1 MSTAGIELSVIE
13 DEGGDIKVVDENNE
27 TDVPRKSKSLQA
39 RHRISTPEMLEK
51 LHELMKL
58 RIYRAN
64 MLVLFC
70 LPCAIT
76 CFVLS
81 DSVFKG
87 KNMFIKYLTYI
98 FGFAGF
104 VGYFAL
110 AYRNSSF
117 VIFKRLMYQVNVC
130 LIIIYSI
137 CNLLIDIF
145 VPKSGSSFIY
155 GTLYFLL
162 IFAYLFFDCIEI
174 KSRKLVLFSGFLFT
188 ILSLYNLYQ
197 NLIGGSDIGVVLITI
212 SGNIIYKR
220 TIKSFLF
227 MSISMLAW
235 RGVWILI
242 RDTKM
247 KSFMFIYANY
257 LAIKIDPITESQRT
271 IRTDI
276 SVDIRLQKRVKIG
289 GWILI
294 TASCIGAPSFAINT
308 LAYDTHSM
316 VLFVITLTFSVFA
329 IIGAI
334 MHAVGNLSLIALKIL
349 LWRPSILFLI
359 FFCILNLVIDCTY
372 PYNAYSPIN
381 GCLYM
386 IAVFIVVSLDLME
399 YKQRAIVI
407 LLSSLLFLLSTVN
420 IINHTFIP
428 DEDGKQEV
436 NVFGRTF
443 LKANIKRTIFK
454 QILTL
459 SLRGFYVLC
468 LDKKMKY
475 LAFGSKRMNRS
486 TGTSRNSVVRVSF
499 QKNRSFEVRARLRV
513 LSDDNSNAVRSNNKN
528 RNTWANSNT
537 NTYSEDDA
545 KTPSQ
550 KNLLMEDGNGKFY
563 KS

>member
-1 MSTAGIELSVIE
+1 M
-13 DEGGDIKVVDENNE
+13 
-27 TDVPRKSKSLQA
+27 
-39 RHRISTPEMLEK
+39 
-51 LHELMKL
+51 
-58 RIYRAN
+58 
-64 MLVLFC
+64 
-70 LPCAIT
+70 
-76 CFVLS
+76 
-81 DSVFKG
+81 
-87 KNMFIKYLTYI
+87 
-98 FGFAGF
+98 
-104 VGYFAL
+104 
-110 AYRNSSF
+110 
-117 VIFKRLMYQVNVC
+117 
-130 LIIIYSI
+130 
-137 CNLLIDIF
+137 
-145 VPKSGSSFIY
+145 
-155 GTLYFLL
+155 
-162 IFAYLFFDCIEI
+162 
-174 KSRKLVLFSGFLFT
+174 
-188 ILSLYNLYQ
+188 
-197 NLIGGSDIGVVLITI
+197 
-212 SGNIIYKR
+212 
-220 TIKSFLF
+220 
-227 MSISMLAW
+227 
-235 RGVWILI
+235 
-242 RDTKM
+242 
-247 KSFMFIYANY
+247 
-257 LAIKIDPITESQRT
+257 
-271 IRTDI
+271 
-276 SVDIRLQKRVKIG
+276 QKRVKIG

-294 TASCIGAPSFAINT
+294 TASCIGVPSFAINT

-316 VLFVITLTFSVFA
+316 VLFVITLTCSVFA

-499 QKNRSFEVRARLRV
+499 QKNRSNEVRARLRV

-537 NTYSEDDA
+537 NT
-545 KTPSQ
+545 
-550 KNLLMEDGNGKFY
+550 
-563 KS
+563 

>member
-13 DEGGDIKVVDENNE
+13 DEGGDIKVVDENNK

-39 RHRISTPEMLEK
+39 RQLDKSKSLQARQLDRKESTPEMLQK
-51 LHELMKL
+51 LRELMKL

-81 DSVFKG
+81 DFVFKG
-87 KNMFIKYLTYI
+87 KNIFFKYLTYI

-137 CNLLIDIF
+137 CILLIDIF
-145 VPKSGSSFIY
+145 VPKSESSFIH

-247 KSFMFIYANY
+247 KNFMFIYANY
-257 LAIKIDPITESQRT
+257 LAIKIDPITESRRT

-294 TASCIGAPSFAINT
+294 TASCIGAPSFAINN
-308 LAYDTHSM
+308 LAYDTHST
-316 VLFVITLTFSVFA
+316 VLFVITLTCSVFA
-329 IIGAI
+329 VIGAI
-334 MHAVGNLSLIALKIL
+334 MHAVGNLSLIALRIL

-386 IAVFIVVSLDLME
+386 IAVFIVVSLDLMQ
-399 YKQRAIVI
+399 YKQRSIVI

-420 IINHTFIP
+420 IISHTFIP
-428 DEDGKQEV
+428 DEDGKQEI

-459 SLRGFYVLC
+459 SLRGLYVLC

-475 LAFGSKRMNRS
+475 LAFGPKRMNRS

-499 QKNRSFEVRARLRV
+499 QKNRSNEVRARLRV
-513 LSDDNSNAVRSNNKN
+513 FSDDN
-528 RNTWANSNT
+528 T
-537 NTYSEDDA
+537 NSEDDA
-545 KTPSQ
+545 
-550 KNLLMEDGNGKFY
+550 
-563 KS
+563 

>member
-13 DEGGDIKVVDENNE
+13 DEGGDIKVVDENNK

-39 RHRISTPEMLEK
+39 RQLDKSKSLQARQLDRKESTPEMLQK
-51 LHELMKL
+51 LRELMKL

-81 DSVFKG
+81 DFVFKAV
-87 KNMFIKYLTYI
+87 FKYLTYI

-117 VIFKRLMYQVNVC
+117 VIFKRLIYQVNVC

-137 CNLLIDIF
+137 CILLIDIF
-145 VPKSGSSFIY
+145 VPKSESSFIH

-247 KSFMFIYANY
+247 KNFMFIYANY
-257 LAIKIDPITESQRT
+257 LAIKIDPITESRRT

-316 VLFVITLTFSVFA
+316 VLFVITLTCSVFA
-329 IIGAI
+329 VIGAI
-334 MHAVGNLSLIALKIL
+334 MHAVGNLSLIALRIL

-420 IINHTFIP
+420 IISHTFIP

-459 SLRGFYVLC
+459 SLRGLYVLC

-475 LAFGSKRMNRS
+475 LAFGPKRMNRS

-499 QKNRSFEVRARLRV
+499 QKNRSNEVRARLRV
-513 LSDDNSNAVRSNNKN
+513 FSDDN
-528 RNTWANSNT
+528 T
-537 NTYSEDDA
+537 NSEDDA

-550 KNLLMEDGNGKFY
+550 KNLLMEEGNGKFY